1 MTKSIAA
8 AHQQLKSSP
17 RCTTKESC
25 ADKIK
30 LILIGSNACIN
41 LWIIM
46 FNSSAS
52 LLAGVVGKYCII
64 TDCCLFFFQ
73 LRGVRI
79 TSATTANI
87 SLTSKGWSCLIEV
100 AVHFAVSAK
109 CISDT
114 LQCTHSCRWCG
125 RRRSIRS
132 LSRPDRRECQFRD
145 GKVTDSAPAIV
156 WALLLRLPALSHS
169 RGSI

>member
-52 LLAGVVGKYCII
+52 LLAGVVGKYCIN

-114 LQCTHSCRWCG
+114 LLCTHTAADGVAGEGAYAVLAALTGGNVSSGMG
-125 RRRSIRS
+125 RSRIRHL
-132 LSRPDRRECQFRD
+132 LSSGLCC
-145 GKVTDSAPAIV
+145 
-156 WALLLRLPALSHS
+156 
-169 RGSI
+169 